1 VDTNKPIW
9 RNNISNKRGHLYKWN
24 AMELLVVEDNNN
36 KVFNVNVN
44 SFGKPHN
51 NANSIFSY
59 SFRRTK
65 SRKRP
70 YWARKESKNK
80 NYEVFFFVWIEEN
93 FLYRKQYVE
102 HDYMIGVHVVNKKHY
117 VV

>member
-1 VDTNKPIW
+1 
-9 RNNISNKRGHLYKWN
+9 
-24 AMELLVVEDNNN
+24 MELLVVEDNNN

-70 YWARKESKNK
+70 Y
-80 NYEVFFFVWIEEN
+80 
-93 FLYRKQYVE
+93 
-102 HDYMIGVHVVNKKHY
+102 
-117 VV
+117 